1 MFRVKI
7 WKYELSTDWLTDW
20 LTDLLTSM
28 PEMLRHLKIC
38 FWWVGQYLESNVLCL
53 TVLKSWVHSLHQD
66 CHQHH
71 HPSCPHFHRYH
82 DHHHSVKKLVV
93 FSWKLV
99 ARVACWGEQQG
110 GRHVFWQLA
119 ADPHVSPPPPSL
131 CSCKYSHCN
140 DDDQLSAQPTLN
152 RESFQIE
159 TPNGDICWLK
169 KARNCDKTKFAMSH
183 FLAFFSY
190 RT

>member
-1 MFRVKI
+1 MNYR
-7 WKYELSTDWLTDW
+7 LTDW

-110 GRHVFWQLA
+110 GRHVFWELQIHMCLHHHPASA
-119 ADPHVSPPPPSL
+119 AANILTATMMISFL
-131 CSCKYSHCN
+131 
-140 DDDQLSAQPTLN
+140 LSRHSTVN
-152 RESFQIE
+152 HSR
-159 TPNGDICWLK
+159 
-169 KARNCDKTKFAMSH
+169 
-183 FLAFFSY
+183 
-190 RT
+190 